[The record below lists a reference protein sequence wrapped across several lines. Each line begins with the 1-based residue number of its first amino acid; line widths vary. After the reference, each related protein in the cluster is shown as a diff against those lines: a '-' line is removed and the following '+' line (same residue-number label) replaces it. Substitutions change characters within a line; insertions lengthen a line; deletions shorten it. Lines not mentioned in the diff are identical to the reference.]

1 MTAPFASGAVY
12 VDSLQ
17 DKLSVQAFYNTNLL
31 RIIRELV
38 IGQAE
43 DGEYSEYVL
52 PSHLTF
58 TRVPPQ
64 FHGKSFI
71 QLFHHLMLK
80 NLALPI
86 AVYRSAPWGEHVSG
100 SQMPYV
106 LTNPTSDLL
115 MNSNDF
121 LYTLDSKMAGDSVM
135 EVCVLRGRNFGSFT
149 SRPGGWACK
158 VQAAESG
165 FITPAAAG
173 STPVWDCIPFCL
185 CLHKNAWPLQLNF
198 TVLAKFE
205 NKHGKREQT
214 AGSGQ
219 LVLSHPSELGERF
232 ADKFWVELE
241 VLQTALDEDD
251 EACENSVDQQQ
262 NKSLT
267 KTDHKPAIHVL
278 ITYSHFTAG
287 EEPCV
292 APRAGGNTSGD
303 ERDAE
308 SQDTSAASIL
318 SERLGFEKGASKR
331 ELEKEREREQV
342 QTLVLEELS
351 RTHSSTVYPSETVM
365 VPRAHAHHAQHVA
378 YIGGVGGGGARDSIK
393 EAYADVI
400 SLETVEPKAYS
411 SDTVIVPR
419 NMTPHTMTGN
429 IGTES
434 VFFPHPHGNAH
445 HAQPRRE
452 ADIDAN
458 MIILATEELG
468 SPYLKSFPLRACL
481 FCFMHR
487 RPPLSHAVFCCCFRC
502 RLPSPVWAR
511 WIPDHCKAGAVV
523 QDKIRRARCRLLFSC
538 TGPTRWESEKHGWRA
553 KRVQIVLSK
562 SSARRQQGDL
572 NRRANVTA

>member
-1 MTAPFASGAVY
+1 MPMQSIAKVRPGVPIVCEIDNGANVSFLCGESKANDEKQDSWSFTMTAPFASGTVY

-165 FITPAAAG
+165 FITPAVAG
-173 STPVWDCIPFCL
+173 STPVWDCIPFCF

-219 LVLSHPSELGERF
+219 LVLSHPSDLGERF
-232 ADKFWVELE
+232 ADKFWVELD
-241 VLQTALDEDD
+241 VLQNALDEDD
-251 EACENSVDQQQ
+251 EASEDQQQ
-262 NKSLT
+262 NKGLT
-267 KTDHKPAIHVL
+267 RTDHKPAIHVL
-278 ITYSHFTAG
+278 VTYSHFTAG
-287 EEPCV
+287 EEPYV

-318 SERLGFEKGASKR
+318 SQRLSLEKDASNR

-342 QTLVLEELS
+342 QKLVLEELS
-351 RTHSSTVYPSETVM
+351 WTHSGTVYP
-365 VPRAHAHHAQHVA
+365 
-378 YIGGVGGGGARDSIK
+378 
-393 EAYADVI
+393 
-400 SLETVEPKAYS
+400 

-419 NMTPHTMTGN
+419 TMTGN
-429 IGTES
+429 SGTDS
-434 VFFPHPHGNAH
+434 VFFPHPHGDAHHAH

-452 ADIDAN
+452 ADINAD
-458 MIILATEELG
+458 MIILATEESG
-468 SPYLKSFPLRACL
+468 SPYLESFPLRACL
-481 FCFMHR
+481 FCFMPR
-487 RPPLSHAVFCCCFRC
+487 RPPLSHAVSCCCFRC

-511 WIPDHCKAGAVV
+511 WIPDHTKAAAVV

-538 TGPTRWESEKHGWRA
+538 TGPTRWKTEKHGWRA
-553 KRVQIVLSK
+553 KRVQTVLSK
-562 SSARRQQGDL
+562 SNARRQQGDL
-572 NRRANVTA
+572 NRLANVTA